1 MCDFLLAMLSW
12 QPSKRQSAS
21 EASPIMLSSALF
33 GSGIEKA
40 WNLFRF
46 VNLLSSCLPYYCVL
60 TLFLVNPIKDYK
72 QKLVVKLKLLMRP

>member
-21 EASPIMLSSALF
+21 EASPIMLSSAFF

-40 WNLFRF
+40 WNLLRF